1 LHIHFAVPLK
11 MASSFAGQLL
21 TFSALMS
28 SASAGTFINFA
39 AEGPKSC
46 PADSPLSCQNTTTV
60 EDLCCFNAPG
70 GQLLLTNFW
79 DADPAVGP
87 ENSWTIHG
95 LWPDHC
101 MSIVLKQFMF

>member
-1 LHIHFAVPLK
+1 MALSFARQAL
-11 MASSFAGQLL
+11 ALSSFLAAANAGS
-21 TFSALMS
+21 FVS
-28 SASAGTFINFA
+28 FA

-46 PADSPLSCQNTTTV
+46 PADSPLSCQNTTVV

-79 DADPAVGP
+79 DADPPVGP
-87 ENSWTIHG
+87 EESWTIHG

-101 MSIVLKQFMF
+101 NDLFA